1 MMVPVKPPKVN
12 LVTEHTKEIY
22 VPLASKH
29 NYGIVKIGEGILI
42 DSGVISFDRAEI
54 KINSISKNGV
64 LIAPD
69 ENKNINIEL
78 NKTDVGLSNVDNTS
92 DIDKPVSTA
101 QAEALSKKLDVRQSL
116 ANTNKILY
124 VNKDGYLDFKTE
136 ATRLKFSNNN
146 ELVSSVADNIN
157 FSSDFV
163 LTGSEKVNVSLSD
176 TVKQV
181 FKSITYNPSTS
192 ELIFVRYNDS
202 SVSIT
207 LPFNELDSQI
217 KDNDADIISLNT
229 RTETLEDDIKT
240 TVTDVTI
247 NHKDGTFTFTKKDGS
262 TLIVDTLLEKVVTNF
277 KYDETTKELILT
289 LEDGSVQKIPM
300 SAFID
305 DYDGVDGAEITI
317 TVSGDNKISAI
328 LKNGSVDEN
337 KLTPT
342 LSAKIKNIPTALSQ
356 LTDDVGLGNKADRS
370 ELFSGSY
377 NDLTDK
383 PTIPT
388 ATSQL
393 TNDSGFITA
402 EDVPSNIVTT
412 DTAQTITGV
421 KTFGDPL
428 SWNSTAIA
436 IAGDNPHVN
445 VPNMTSVY
453 SGLYI
458 GNRIQAPNAG
468 GIGIGKGLTFGTA
481 SSAAGSVLIGYD
493 SSQTISTG
501 AASYNITIGAKNTIA
516 GTKNVIIGYDGHVSG
531 DVSDAIQLGTGTNSS
546 AKTLQAYEYPLLDGS
561 TGKIPVGRL
570 PVDDLTSTFDA
581 SYLSFTNTTQTLTED
596 QQALVRSKIGAG
608 SGSFSGDYNDL
619 INKPTIPNFD
629 SLATVAR
636 TGNYHDLANKVPTA
650 SKEFTGTVRAWVDEE
665 GYLCVSNQE
674 LLLENGILILNNTGD
689 TVTKQD
695 AEVVIGG

>member
-42 DSGVISFDRAEI
+42 DGGVISFDRAEI

-69 ENKNINIEL
+69 ENKNIDIKL

-92 DIDKPVSTA
+92 DINKPVSTA

-116 ANTNKILY
+116 ANVNKILY

-136 ATRLKFSNNN
+136 KTQLRLSNNN
-146 ELVSSVADNIN
+146 ELVSSVADTIN

-181 FKSITYNPSTS
+181 FKSITYNPLTS

-202 SVSIT
+202 SVSIE
-207 LPFNELDSQI
+207 LPFNVLDSQI
-217 KDNDADIISLNT
+217 KDNAANVVLLNT
-229 RTETLEDDIKT
+229 RTESLEEDIKT

-317 TVSGDNKISAI
+317 TVSGDNKISAV

-356 LTDDVGLGNKADRS
+356 LTDDVGLGNKADKS

-377 NDLTDK
+377 NDLVDK
-383 PTIPT
+383 PEIPSVEGLASEIFVSEKISVVNNTLNSKADKAEIPT
-388 ATSQL
+388 KVSQL
-393 TNDSGFITA
+393 ENDSNFATEEYVDA
-402 EDVPSNIVTT
+402 N
-412 DTAQTITGV
+412 
-421 KTFGDPL
+421 
-428 SWNSTAIA
+428 
-436 IAGDNPHVN
+436 
-445 VPNMTSVY
+445 
-453 SGLYI
+453 
-458 GNRIQAPNAG
+458 G
-468 GIGIGKGLTFGTA
+468 GKL
-481 SSAAGSVLIGYD
+481 AA
-493 SSQTISTG
+493 
-501 AASYNITIGAKNTIA
+501 
-516 GTKNVIIGYDGHVSG
+516 
-531 DVSDAIQLGTGTNSS
+531 
-546 AKTLQAYEYPLLDGS
+546 
-561 TGKIPVGRL
+561 
-570 PVDDLTSTFDA
+570 
-581 SYLSFTNTTQTLTED
+581 
-596 QQALVRSKIGAG
+596 
-608 SGSFSGDYNDL
+608 
-619 INKPTIPNFD
+619 
-629 SLATVAR
+629 VAR
-636 TGNYHDLANKVPTA
+636 TGNYHDLINKVPTA
-650 SKEFTGTVRAWVDEE
+650 SKEFTGTVRAWVDDE

-689 TVTKQD
+689 IITKQD
-695 AEVVIGG
+695 AKVVIGG